1 VIAFVLVAALLV
13 AVALAWLLPPLIRR
27 DAGAFA
33 RDRVQMN
40 LALLRDQLTDLDA
53 EHARGAVSAEQYA
66 ETKAELERRVLEETA
81 MGSRASSA
89 APFGGRVT
97 AAVVAGTVPIAAV
110 LLYVWLGDPSALDL
124 QSRRAAMAD
133 HTKQPTQADIDT
145 ILVRLAQ
152 RLEKEPDNIE
162 GWAML
167 ARSYYVLQRY
177 PEAVRAYE
185 QLVKLAPQEP
195 AVLVDYADALAMR
208 DGRKISG
215 KPLELVHQALKLD
228 PTQAKALAMA
238 GTEAFDRN
246 DFRLAVEYW
255 EKLRAVAPPDSEMGR
270 NIVDSIAEARARG
283 GLGPGPESTAQ
294 AVPVAPPTA
303 TAKAAPPAAPAAGA
317 ASVQGTVQLDPG
329 VAARVAPTDA
339 VFVFARAV
347 EGPRMPLAVFRLQAR
362 DLPAKFMLDDTLAM
376 APNFRLSNFK
386 NVLVNARVSKS
397 GSATPSAGDLEG
409 KGVAV
414 DLGARDVIV
423 TIDRVVP

>member
-1 VIAFVLVAALLV
+1 MIAFVLIAALLV

-27 DAGAFA
+27 DPNALAH
-33 RDRVQMN
+33 DRVQMN
-40 LALLRDQLTDLDA
+40 LALLRDQLADLDA
-53 EHARGAVSAEQYA
+53 EHAGGTLSTEQYT
-66 ETKAELERRVLEETA
+66 ESKAELERRVLEETGA
-81 MGSRASSA
+81 GARASAA
-89 APFGGRVT
+89 APFGGRAT
-97 AAVVAGTVPIAAV
+97 AAVVAATVPITAV
-110 LLYVWLGDPSALDL
+110 VLYVWLGDPSALDL
-124 QSRRAAMAD
+124 QSRRAELG
-133 HTKQPTQADIDT
+133 HSKQPTRQDIDAM
-145 ILVRLAQ
+145 LVRLAQ
-152 RLEKEPDNIE
+152 RLEREPGNME

-167 ARSYYVLQRY
+167 ARSYYVLQQY

-215 KPLELVHQALKLD
+215 KPLELVQQALKLD
-228 PTQAKALAMA
+228 PAQPKALAMA
-238 GTEAFDRN
+238 GTEAFDRE

-255 EKLRAVAPPDSEMGR
+255 EKLRAVLPPDSEMGR
-270 NIVDSIAEARARG
+270 NIVDSIAEARQRG
-283 GLGPGPESTAQ
+283 GLGPGPESVAQ
-294 AVPVAPPTA
+294 ALPVAPPGAA
-303 TAKAAPPAAPAAGA
+303 TKAASPAAAASGA
-317 ASVQGTVQLDPG
+317 ASVQGTVRLDPA

-362 DLPAKFMLDDTLAM
+362 DLPAKFTLDDSLAM

-409 KGVAV
+409 KGVSV
-414 DLGARDVIV
+414 GIGARDVV
-423 TIDRVVP
+423 LTIDRVVP